1 MTKYSKE
8 ALDEALLQAQS
19 SDISMKTKG
28 IKFLRQASCLE
39 TGTKNTYPIRDWFS
53 ETTNY
58 TKLFKIVKSEKDP
71 KLLWEYLFLIKTYC
85 ERYIDLAY
93 LVKDSQN
100 FILKKE
106 NTEFKIKACELGKLF
121 LVHQDAS
128 VRQAAAS
135 LLWYLK
141 KTSEVWT
148 VIIELM
154 QKKRDYITL
163 SHIGIMIRNCYS
175 LLNDD
180 KIITDSF
187 GNAAAKEN
195 LISLKDAEALKEA
208 VSFSLEKT
216 PKAAKKAGFSSV
228 SETLDNIITALTK
241 TVKK

>member
-1 MTKYSKE
+1 MFGNE
-8 ALDEALLQAQS
+8 
-19 SDISMKTKG
+19 
-28 IKFLRQASCLE
+28 
-39 TGTKNTYPIRDWFS
+39 
-53 ETTNY
+53 
-58 TKLFKIVKSEKDP
+58 SEKDP

-100 FILKKE
+100 FIAKKE
-106 NTEFKIKACELGKLF
+106 NTEFKIKARELGGLF

-141 KTSEVWT
+141 KTSEVWP

-180 KIITDSF
+180 KVITDSF
-187 GNAAAKEN
+187 ENTVTKEN

-216 PKAAKKAGFSSV
+216 PKAAKKAGFNSV
-228 SETLDNIITALTK
+228 SETLDGIITTLTK
-241 TVKK
+241 TAER

>member
-1 MTKYSKE
+1 MVKYSKE

-53 ETTNY
+53 ETKNY

-100 FILKKE
+100 FISKKE
-106 NTEFKIKACELGKLF
+106 NTEFKIKACELGELF

-163 SHIGIMIRNCYS
+163 SHIGIMICNCFS

-180 KIITDSF
+180 RTITDYL
-187 GNAAAKEN
+187 GNTAAKES
-195 LISLKDAEALKEA
+195 LISLKDAAALKDA
-208 VSFSLEKT
+208 VSLALKKA
-216 PKAAKKAGFSSV
+216 PKAAKKAGFNFV
-228 SETLDNIITALTK
+228 SETLDDIITTFTK
-241 TVKK
+241 TVER

>member
-1 MTKYSKE
+1 MAKYSKE

-19 SDISMKTKG
+19 SDISMRRKG

-53 ETTNY
+53 ETKNY
-58 TKLFKIVKSEKDP
+58 TKLFKIVKSEKDS

-93 LVKDSQN
+93 LIQDSQN
-100 FILKKE
+100 FISKKE
-106 NTEFKIKACELGKLF
+106 NTEFKIKARELGGLF
-121 LVHQDAS
+121 LGHQDAS

-141 KTSEVWT
+141 KTSEVWP

-187 GNAAAKEN
+187 GNAVAKKN

-208 VSFSLEKT
+208 VSFSLGKT
-216 PKAAKKAGFSSV
+216 PKAAKKASFNSV
-228 SETLDNIITALTK
+228 SDTLDDIITTLTK
-241 TVKK
+241 TVER